1 MEDNNRDDE
10 YGRRKEGRGEEEV
23 RITRE
28 ARSER
33 KLLEENERK
42 KKKKKRKKVNYTRR
56 TKGETSNLGEFRER
70 K

>member
-42 KKKKKRKKVNYTRR
+42 KEEKKKK
-56 TKGETSNLGEFRER
+56 ES
-70 K
+70 